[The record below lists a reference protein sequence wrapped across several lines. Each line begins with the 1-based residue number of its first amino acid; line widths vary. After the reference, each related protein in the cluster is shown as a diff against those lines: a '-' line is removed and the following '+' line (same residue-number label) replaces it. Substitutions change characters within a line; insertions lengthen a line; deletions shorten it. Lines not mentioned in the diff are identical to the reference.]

1 MNSTN
6 KAAFDK
12 KAFEKKAFKLVPYL
26 IVDKLYLPLSLFATQ
41 RNFKVCSVGRGS

>member
-12 KAFEKKAFKLVPYL
+12 KAFEKKAFKFVPYVAL
-26 IVDKLYLPLSLFATQ
+26 LQYVFLLQGGLNKFLFL
-41 RNFKVCSVGRGS
+41 V